1 VASLQKTYKGDLT
14 TSIAGAIW
22 NRIKQ
27 ADERKQLDKS
37 GASKEVKDAAVELVK
52 DDSNSLPVQNS
63 DVRETIVRIFTP
75 LDGKLL
81 QVKNKVSNLSD
92 KVNLIAGGLADT
104 QKLLVSRN
112 DLLEDKFDEISK
124 VIGNVSAIEKRRNAE
139 SKFEDLE
146 NALERGFDLSGTFAF
161 EKTNTGSFGILG
173 KLLSGILGNRFTAQ
187 LVGQIAKALIPKGI
201 RARGRLLRKSLLPV
215 RKFAKQLR
223 KPGTTIARTILKPF
237 GIYGS
242 KKVASLGL
250 KKFFPTLFGQGIQTV
265 LGSKI
270 ISQFLKVDPLL
281 TRTSIG
287 QFLRQKFFKPFS
299 SAPARL
305 FPGLSID
312 DIAEAII
319 SEATQRSTKKLTQKT
334 TTSITKKLA
343 PKALPTAG
351 KVVRNIT
358 KKAAPQV
365 VNKTLQN
372 SDGVFLR
379 ALRNPAVVDAIVK
392 KIGKEGAEKIGIKL
406 AAGGTKGGFPIF
418 GTGYAVVEGL
428 VRLAMGDP
436 EGMMLSFGS
445 GIPAAGWGF
454 AIIDILRDID
464 KDAYNKHLRPNLPMP
479 SDTDIAGYFMDAF
492 NLSVDQLERGNTTFK
507 APTGMGD
514 SVGAIS
520 EILGVTQAFG
530 SASGFG
536 GEVSALISSEG
547 LSSFPIPKM
556 NYNFDV
562 GNVGSGDTSS
572 NQSLKQGRE
581 EELKMTR
588 KGKKL
593 NDDDDDD
600 KDEGIDIE
608 IDSNPFMDRV
618 RDFTG
623 GEVGDGVFTLPF
635 GIEIPNIFHRGEGGG
650 AMAMTPMGIGGG
662 TTIEFYGQ
670 QGRDRSGEP
679 GVDFS
684 FKDYKNNYNLF
695 PGYVLETGLL
705 YGKGYG
711 NVVVVRSVDPSTGK
725 EFDALYSH
733 FPDGGIAV
741 KTGQEVG
748 AGALLGSVGFVSVD
762 TPGVPQLQPNNAGNM
777 SGWHTSVDFFEPGS
791 AARYSNADA
800 LINLVTGSGGSTPH
814 GLLEK
819 LKPTPSSDN
828 QTSLNNIEA
837 NSNLSTAMTYV
848 VENGSSERLMKQRSA
863 KRQLPIVIIN
873 NQTINANQSS
883 ISMTGSGAKGN
894 FFEAYNLAR
903 YTV

>member
-1 VASLQKTYKGDLT
+1 MASLQKTYRGDLT

-37 GASKEVKDAAVELVK
+37 GASEEVKDAAVELGK
-52 DDSNSLPVQNS
+52 DDSSSLPVQNS

-92 KVNLIAGGLADT
+92 KANLIAGGLADT

-146 NALERGFDLSGTFAF
+146 NSLERGFDLSGTFAF

-187 LVGQIAKALIPKGI
+187 LVGQIAKSLIPKGI
-201 RARGRLLRKSLLPV
+201 RARGRLLRKSLLPA
-215 RKFAKQLR
+215 RKLVKQLR
-223 KPGTTIARTILKPF
+223 KPGSTIAKAILKPF
-237 GIYGS
+237 GIFGS
-242 KKVASLGL
+242 KKVAGIGAR
-250 KKFFPTLFGQGIQTV
+250 KFGGTFGKQLLETV
-265 LGSKI
+265 IGRKLI
-270 ISQFLKVDPLL
+270 NQFLNAT

-287 QFLRQKFFKPFS
+287 QFLRQKFSKPFS
-299 SAPARL
+299 KTSARL

-312 DIAEAII
+312 DIAELLIK
-319 SEATQRSTKKLTQKT
+319 EATQKSTKKLTQKT

-343 PKALPTAG
+343 PKVLPTAG

-379 ALRNPAVVDAIVK
+379 ALRNPAVVDAIVN

-464 KDAYNKHLRPNLPMP
+464 KDAYNKHLRPNLPFP
-479 SDTDIAGYFMDAF
+479 TDTDIAGYFMDAF

-507 APTGMGD
+507 APTGMGA

-562 GNVGSGDTSS
+562 GKVGSGDTSS
-572 NQSLKQGRE
+572 NQSLIQGRE

-588 KGKKL
+588 KLDKKL
-593 NDDDDDD
+593 NDGNDDD

-608 IDSNPFMDRV
+608 IHSNPFMDRV

-725 EFDALYSH
+725 EFDSLYSH

-741 KTGQEVG
+741 KTGQQVG

-791 AARYSNADA
+791 SARYSNADA

-837 NSNLSTAMTYV
+837 NSNLSTAMTNV
-848 VENGSSERLMKQRSA
+848 VENGSSERLMTQRSA

-873 NQTINANQSS
+873 NQTINANQSN
-883 ISMTGSGAKGN
+883 ISMTGSGEKGN